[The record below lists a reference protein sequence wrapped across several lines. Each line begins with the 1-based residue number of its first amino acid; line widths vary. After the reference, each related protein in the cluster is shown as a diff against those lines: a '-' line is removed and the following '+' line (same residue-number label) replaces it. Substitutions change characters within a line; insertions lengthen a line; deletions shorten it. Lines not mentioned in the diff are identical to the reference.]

1 VLLTKTYY
9 NTATEYH
16 TSMST
21 TKSTES
27 TTKKSTNPALII
39 KGLAGKKTLK
49 GRVSINGAKNAAL
62 KAMAAAV
69 LFNKKVRLENVPHT
83 ADIDTLT
90 TILEKLGAK
99 VSWVGARSHDGEVK
113 RNHIMEIDTS
123 TINSTDIDPKLAA
136 GMRASIVLT
145 GPLLARF
152 GKVTFP
158 APGGCVIGARPID
171 LFIEGYKK
179 IGAKVTLKDGLY
191 HISAPNGLSG
201 MDNFFHIISVGG
213 TETLMMAAVLA
224 KGKTILSNCAKEPEI
239 ANVAEWLVSCGAKI
253 KGAGTSTIEI
263 VGNGRNLHPTDNFSN
278 HDKLLDPIEHFVTIP
293 DRIETGSFL
302 LLGAL
307 CANDLSIDDCEP
319 KHIESLLHLLD
330 DSGVSVTI
338 KKARKIDGKSSIII
352 KDVEDPQKI
361 YKAFDIR
368 TKEYPGFPTD
378 LQAPVVA
385 FLTQATGESHIMETI
400 FEGRFKYVEDLC
412 MLGANITVLNP
423 HEIKVIGPTPLIQQ
437 TELYAHDIRAGFAI
451 VMAALVAKG
460 QFIVHNAHL
469 IDRGYEDIEKR
480 LCALGAD
487 VKRML

>member
-1 VLLTKTYY
+1 
-9 NTATEYH
+9 
-16 TSMST
+16 M
-21 TKSTES
+21 
-27 TTKKSTNPALII
+27 
-39 KGLAGKKTLK
+39 
-49 GRVSINGAKNAAL
+49 
-62 KAMAAAV
+62 
-69 LFNKKVRLENVPHT
+69 
-83 ADIDTLT
+83 
-90 TILEKLGAK
+90 
-99 VSWVGARSHDGEVK
+99 
-113 RNHIMEIDTS
+113 
-123 TINSTDIDPKLAA
+123 LAA
-136 GMRASIVLT
+136 GMRASVVLT

-179 IGAKVTLKDGLY
+179 MGAMVTLKDGLY

-201 MDNFFHIISVGG
+201 MDNFFHIVSVGG
-213 TETLMMAAVLA
+213 TETLMMAAILA

-239 ANVAEWLVSCGAKI
+239 VNVAEWLVSCGAKI

-263 VGNGRNLHPTDNFSN
+263 VGNGRNMHQTDNFN
-278 HDKLLDPIEHFVTIP
+278 NNDKLLDPIGHFVTIP

-307 CANDLSIDDCEP
+307 CASDLTIDDCEP

-330 DSGVSVTI
+330 DSGVPVVV
-338 KKARKIDGKSSIII
+338 KKSRKAGGKSSIII
-352 KDVEDPQKI
+352 KADDNSSHI
-361 YKAFDIR
+361 CKAFDIQ

-378 LQAPVVA
+378 LQAPAVT
-385 FLTQATGESHIMETI
+385 FLTQATGESHILETI

-412 MLGANITVLNP
+412 ALGADITVLNP
-423 HEIKVIGPTPLIQQ
+423 HEIKIKGPTSLVGP
-437 TELYAHDIRAGFAI
+437 TDLYAHDIRAGFAI

-460 QFIVHNAHL
+460 QFMVHNAHL

-487 VKRML
+487 VKRVL